1 MTIYNKEPILILWD
15 LLKSLDADIP
25 VYKEIMNEEEEDIPE
40 SYILLRSQ
48 VTDVPL
54 VFGNGTTKIRQA
66 DCDVMLI
73 SKGYAEN
80 TTDLHN
86 VNKLKIRNELK
97 SEEVNFQEYN
107 LGYND
112 SMKSTQHTFSF
123 EVAYCG

>member
-1 MTIYNKEPILILWD
+1 MIIYNKEPILILWD
-15 LLKSLDADIP
+15 LLKSLDSDIP
-25 VYKEIMNEEEEDIPE
+25 VYKEIMNEEEEDVPE

-48 VTDVPL
+48 ITDVPS

-86 VNKLKIRNELK
+86 VNKLKIRNKLK

-107 LGYND
+107 LGYID
-112 SMKSTQHTFSF
+112 SMKSTQHTFSLK
-123 EVAYCG
+123 VAYCD